1 MVAPVSHP
9 NVHEANRRTEFRV
22 PVQPVPS
29 IQVYLWTEHRKFAVE
44 LLDASPSG
52 VLVSVPSL
60 SELSDEE
67 LQLLVLEVTHKQ
79 SHFVISGSLVRRGT
93 AELAMQFEGENLSTF
108 VASNESRRQWNAF
121 VIWLQSVWIREQKL
135 TDTIHGNS

>member
-1 MVAPVSHP
+1 MVAQSSRP
-9 NVHEANRRTEFRV
+9 NVHEDNRRIEFRV

-29 IQVYLWTEHRKFAVE
+29 IQVSLWTASRKIAVE
-44 LLDASPSG
+44 LVDASPSG

-60 SELSDEE
+60 NELSDGE

-79 SHFVISGSLVRRGT
+79 SHFVISGTLARRGT
-93 AELAMQFEGENLSTF
+93 SDLAMQLEGENLSTF
-108 VASNESRRQWNAF
+108 VASAESRRHWNAF

-135 TDTIHGNS
+135 THGIRTRT